1 MAHRIDETDVQILN
15 LLAENSRISY
25 ADIAKAVGMKSPSV
39 IERIKWLETEG
50 ILTGYTA
57 QINYKKLGYDI
68 LAFIG
73 IFIDNADNIADFE
86 HHLKKLGKE
95 IIGCHHVTGE
105 YTMLI
110 KVIVKN
116 TEALSTLIKKL
127 RNTPGVTKTNT
138 ILVFSTILD
147 RSRLL

>member
-1 MAHRIDETDVQILN
+1 MAHRVDETDVKIIN
-15 LLAENSRISY
+15 LLAENARISY

-39 IERIKWLETEG
+39 IERIKWLESTG
-50 ILTGYTA
+50 IITGYTA
-57 QINYKKLGYDI
+57 QVDYRKLDYDI

-73 IFIDNADNIADFE
+73 IFIDNADNVTDFE

-95 IIGCHHVTGE
+95 VIECHHVTGE

-110 KVIVKN
+110 KVIVEN
-116 TEALSTLIKKL
+116 TEALSILIRKL
-127 RNTPGVTKTNT
+127 RNTSGVTKTNT